1 MEHSGIISNYSK
13 FISTSISAVLAGPA
27 ISLSYKLLPFLP
39 NCAVVKGK
47 LSPVLKGTKRVVTNG
62 SSEI

>member
-1 MEHSGIISNYSK
+1 M
-13 FISTSISAVLAGPA
+13 LAGPA
-27 ISLSYKLLPFLP
+27 NSLAYKLLPFLS

-47 LSPVLKGTKRVVTNG
+47 LSTGLKGTKRVVTNG

>member
-1 MEHSGIISNYSK
+1 MISNYSK
-13 FISTSISAVLAGPA
+13 FISTSISALLAGPA
-27 ISLSYKLLPFLP
+27 NSLAYKLLPFLS

-47 LSPVLKGTKRVVTNG
+47 LSTGLKGTKRVVTNG